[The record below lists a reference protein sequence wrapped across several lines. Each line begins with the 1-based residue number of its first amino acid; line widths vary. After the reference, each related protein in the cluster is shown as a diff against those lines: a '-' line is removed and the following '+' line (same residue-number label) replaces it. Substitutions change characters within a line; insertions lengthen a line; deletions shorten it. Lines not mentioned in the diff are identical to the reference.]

1 MSVVGGDRRVIVQ
14 AKGGIRDY
22 KVTGV
27 QTCALPI
34 FHAGHHIF
42 IIRKKY
48 PHILQKTNIPTIL
61 PKAVLA
67 IPSFIATRFDFQ
79 CMAITVYPMI
89 IVIQSA
95 RSEERRVGN
104 ECRGRRPPRH
114 CTSKRRHTRLQ
125 GDWSSDV
132 CSSDLPC
139 WPPHLH
145 YQKKVSTYTTKNKYS
160 YHSTQSSFSYTVF
173 HSDKVRFPMH
183 GYNSV
188 PYDYRHTEC

>member
-95 RSEERRVGN
+95 TVIHPHN
-104 ECRGRRPPRH
+104 
-114 CTSKRRHTRLQ
+114 TS
-125 GDWSSDV
+125 
-132 CSSDLPC
+132 PC
-139 WPPHLH
+139 IHSHPGIYLWPCLEVINQSNSFCIYVTVP
-145 YQKKVSTYTTKNKYS
+145 VSVLN
-160 YHSTQSSFSYTVF
+160 STQS
-173 HSDKVRFPMH
+173 
-183 GYNSV
+183 V
-188 PYDYRHTEC
+188 PKTWFEPVV